1 MIRLFA
7 KLRRLRDD
15 RLGSVPM
22 QYAIV
27 ASATAI
33 ITLTIAETTS
43 KKVAEKLN
51 AVSAALNKIQF

>member
-1 MIRLFA
+1 MTRLFA
-7 KLRRLRDD
+7 KLRRLRDE

-33 ITLTIAETTS
+33 ITLMIVETTS

-51 AVSAALNKIQF
+51 AVSAALSKVQF

>member
-1 MIRLFA
+1 MTRLLA
-7 KLRRLRDD
+7 KLRHLRDE
-15 RLGSVPM
+15 RFGSVPM

-33 ITLTIAETTS
+33 ITLMIVETTS

-51 AVSAALNKIQF
+51 AVSAALSKVQF

>member
-1 MIRLFA
+1 MMRLFA
-7 KLRRLRDD
+7 KLRRLRDE

-33 ITLTIAETTS
+33 ITLMIVETTG
-43 KKVAEKLN
+43 KKVADKLN
-51 AVSAALNKIQF
+51 AVSAALSKVQF

>member
-1 MIRLFA
+1 MTRLLA
-7 KLRRLRDD
+7 KLRRLRDE

-33 ITLTIAETTS
+33 MTLMIVETTS
-43 KKVAEKLN
+43 KKVADKLN
-51 AVSAALNKIQF
+51 AVSTVLSKKQF

>member
-1 MIRLFA
+1 MTRLLA
-7 KLRRLRDD
+7 KLRRLRDE

-33 ITLTIAETTS
+33 ITLMIVETTS

-51 AVSAALNKIQF
+51 AVSAALSKVQF